1 MNKFTKYCLTAFTI
15 ASAVT
20 ITSCT
25 KLDEKVE
32 SELTPDNFPATPEQ
46 FVALSGP
53 AYTPMR
59 AYPGQFFNLS
69 ETSSDECIV
78 PTRGGDWADG
88 GNWKNM
94 HYHDWTPTHGFFNDA
109 WGWLYGGIA
118 NTNRILE
125 TISEAGDLP
134 GKTQT
139 LAEVRT
145 QRAFYY
151 FLLVDLFGRVPIV
164 TDFKTA
170 PEAPEQKSRTEVY
183 NFIVSEV
190 TAALPDLSDVNGVPT
205 YGRPNKWMA
214 YALLAKLHLNAEV
227 YTGTAKLTE
236 AEAAL
241 DAIISSAKFELESDY
256 TRMFKPENGP
266 GVKEAIFSIPYDAQ
280 KAQADMNFQMRTL
293 HYKSRFTFDLP
304 ADPWNGFC
312 TLANFYSTYNDPND
326 QRNRIWLAG
335 PQFASNGTP
344 LIDNAQQI
352 NFTPALGPN
361 FDQGGT
367 DAGRAAGVR
376 GIKYYPDSKSNGGNG
391 NNDYIVFR
399 YADILLMKA
408 EVLLRKSIA
417 NAPAALTIVNNIRSV
432 RGAAPLAT
440 MDLNALYEE
449 RGREMAWEGWR
460 RNDMIRFGHWED
472 AFGYNPGGHSPTRRL
487 FPIPAPRL
495 GANPNLTQNPGY

>member
-1 MNKFTKYCLTAFTI
+1 MNKFTKYCFTALTI

-20 ITSCT
+20 ISSCT

-46 FVALSGP
+46 FIALSGP

-59 AYPGQFFNLS
+59 SYPWQFFNLS
-69 ETSSDECIV
+69 ETSTDECLV

-94 HYHDWTPTHGFFNDA
+94 HLHDWTPTLGFFNDA

-125 TISEAGDLP
+125 TITEAGDLP
-134 GKTQT
+134 GKKQT
-139 LAEVRT
+139 LAEVKT

-151 FLLVDLFGRVPIV
+151 FLLMDLFGNVPVV

-170 PEAPEQKSRTEVY
+170 PEAPEQKTRTEVY
-183 NFIVSEV
+183 NFIVTEV
-190 TAALPDLSDVNGVPT
+190 AAALPDLSSDNGVTT

-214 YALLAKLHLNAEV
+214 QALLAKMHLNGQV
-227 YTGTAKLTE
+227 YTGTTKITE

-241 DAIISSAKFELESDY
+241 DAIIASGKFDLEGDF
-256 TRMFKPENGP
+256 TKMFKPENGP
-266 GVKEAIFSIPYDAQ
+266 GIKEAIFSIPFDAQ
-280 KAQADMNFQMRTL
+280 KAAADMTFQMRTL

-312 TLANFYSTYNDPND
+312 TLANFYSTFNDPND
-326 QRNRIWLAG
+326 QRNRTWLAG

-344 LIDNAQQI
+344 LIDNAAQI
-352 NFTPALGPN
+352 NFTPNLGPS

-367 DAGRAAGVR
+367 DFGRSAGVR

-399 YADILLMKA
+399 YGDVLLMKA
-408 EVLLRKSIA
+408 EVLLRKA
-417 NAPAALTIVNNIRSV
+417 APNAAGALLLVNQVRSA
-432 RGAAPLAT
+432 RGAAPKT
-440 MDLNALYEE
+440 VIDLPGIYEE
-449 RGREMAWEGWR
+449 RGREVSWESWR
-460 RNDMIRFGHWED
+460 RNDMIRFGTWES
-472 AFGYNPGGHSPTRRL
+472 AFGYNPGGHPVTKRL
-487 FPIPAPRL
+487 YPIPAPRL
-495 GANPNLTQNPGY
+495 GANPKLKQNPGY